1 MFPESDDDRVIE
13 AVSII
18 AKEKIAHPFLV
29 GNAEAIQDKAHKLGV
44 KLQGVEIRDPND
56 DVNFEAYVKDF
67 CELRKGKGMIEQK
80 ARETL
85 KDFTYFGTMM
95 VFKGHADGFVSGA
108 CHPTGDTLRPALQ
121 IVKTHDK
128 FH

>member
-1 MFPESDDDRVIE
+1 
-13 AVSII
+13 
-18 AKEKIAHPFLV
+18 
-29 GNAEAIQDKAHKLGV
+29 
-44 KLQGVEIRDPND
+44 
-56 DVNFEAYVKDF
+56 
-67 CELRKGKGMIEQK
+67 MIEQK